1 MSLVDAAMWS
11 LHVGFAVLW
20 TGSVFFVTLA
30 VVPLATRGTIGTD
43 ALATVVDRLRW
54 ITRIAALAFLA
65 SGGHMAGT
73 LYTIETLTS
82 TGRGHLVL
90 TMLALWFVITGLI
103 EVASGKLA
111 DGLDVGRLRA
121 PAREAK
127 PFFYAAAGLSVALV
141 GTAGLLAAPA
151 VPLG

>member
-1 MSLVDAAMWS
+1 MDIVNPVVWS

-20 TGSVFFVTLA
+20 TGSVLFVTLA
-30 VVPLATRGTIGTD
+30 VLPPALRGDVDGD
-43 ALATVVDRLRW
+43 ALEAIVGRLRW

-73 LYTIETLTS
+73 LYTFESLTG

-90 TMLALWFVITGLI
+90 TMIALWFLITGLV
-103 EVASGKLA
+103 EVASGKLTG
-111 DGLDVGRLRA
+111 GLDTGKLRE

-127 PFFYAAAGLSVALV
+127 PFLHGAAGLSVALV
-141 GTAGLLAAPA
+141 VTAGLLATPG
-151 VPLG
+151 LI